1 MARQSR
7 IQNPTD
13 YYHVMIRSN
22 NREGSVDLTVIKNI
36 YNELSLI
43 GVSPDKIND
52 FSEIRN
58 QKGVHLYRMKYDD
71 RHLVVKY
78 FEKDEF
84 KREIEYYSILK
95 SLNIPTIEVIGY
107 TESILLLE
115 DLDRSLNYRLGV
127 ESDLSD
133 IQVAKS
139 LASWYQNLHHE
150 GSKFLINNIKKFYEE
165 IDYITKE
172 NIEFVMDKTDTRDN
186 QVWKI
191 LIDNLDLILLET
203 NKFEETF
210 TYNDFYWTN
219 LVVSKDKKEAFMFDY
234 NMLGVG
240 FRYNDIKNVCS
251 SLSDEA
257 GKVFI
262 KEYGEINQKEKEMD
276 DVISI
281 VVTLIQASKIPIF
294 PTWAHESLKQV
305 NNGELFIAISKVL

>member
-1 MARQSR
+1 M
-7 IQNPTD
+7 
-13 YYHVMIRSN
+13 
-22 NREGSVDLTVIKNI
+22 
-36 YNELSLI
+36 
-43 GVSPDKIND
+43 
-52 FSEIRN
+52 
-58 QKGVHLYRMKYDD
+58 
-71 RHLVVKY
+71 
-78 FEKDEF
+78 
-84 KREIEYYSILK
+84 
-95 SLNIPTIEVIGY
+95 
-107 TESILLLE
+107 
-115 DLDRSLNYRLGV
+115 
-127 ESDLSD
+127 
-133 IQVAKS
+133 
-139 LASWYQNLHHE
+139 HHE

-191 LIDNLDLILLET
+191 LIDNLDLILLKT
-203 NKFEETF
+203 NKFEEIF

-240 FRYNDIKNVCS
+240 FRYNDIRNVCS

-257 GKVFI
+257 GEVFI

-294 PTWAHESLKQV
+294 PTWANESLKQV